1 MVACGNEKVFGR
13 DHNVSSAAVNGYGK
27 RKINIGFDEWRVPIQ
42 HEDVTSAYV
51 KDDKELK
58 L

>member
-1 MVACGNEKVFGR
+1 MFGR

-51 KDDKELK
+51 KDDKELE